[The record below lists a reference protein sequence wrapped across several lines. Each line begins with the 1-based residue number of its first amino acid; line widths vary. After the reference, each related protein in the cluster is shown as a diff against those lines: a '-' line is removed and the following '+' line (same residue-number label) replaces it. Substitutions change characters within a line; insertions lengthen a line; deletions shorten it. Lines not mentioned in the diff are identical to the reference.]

1 MKIKTPEPKLTVA
14 ERPRAVSEG
23 FVERTNRPASNNML
37 LYSTILVGIVIFV
50 ALIGLVILLSG
61 SFSTGFANTCVA
73 VVTIDQPITVESS
86 DPSLFSGGS
95 PGSEEIAKSISD
107 LNKRDDVGAV
117 LFVMNSPGG
126 SVVATREIY
135 DSVKELKK
143 PKVAYFREVSASG
156 SYYVSTATDYIISD
170 PDAITGSIGVIATFT
185 DMSGLLGKV
194 GINATSVQSGIH
206 KDIGS
211 SNRPMTENE
220 TKILQVLISEVFEE
234 FKGVVV
240 TNRGS
245 KLNME
250 KFNEILDGRIV
261 SGRQAKVIGLVD
273 ALGTKKDALKKAAE
287 LGEIATEDGLP
298 RTCDIELGGP
308 QNNGLF
314 GLDGIFGKLSLSKK
328 FQLSYQ

>member
-1 MKIKTPEPKLTVA
+1 MIVA
-14 ERPRAVSEG
+14 KRPRTALDG
-23 FVERTNRPASNNML
+23 FVDKTKRPASSNII
-37 LYSTILVGIVIFV
+37 LYSTIIIGVVIFV

-61 SFSTGFANTCVA
+61 SFSTGLADKCVA
-73 VVTIDQPITVESS
+73 VVTLDQPLTVEST
-86 DPSLFSGGS
+86 DTSLLSTGT
-95 PGSEEIAKSISD
+95 PGSEEIATSISD
-107 LNKRDDVGAV
+107 LNKRGDVGAV

-156 SYYVSTATDYIISD
+156 SYYVSTATDYIVSD

-185 DMSGLLGKV
+185 DMSGLLEKV

-211 SNRPMTENE
+211 SSRPMTENE
-220 TKILQVLISEVFEE
+220 TKILQALISEVFEE

-240 TNRGS
+240 TNRAK
-245 KLNME
+245 KLNTE

-287 LGEIATEDGLP
+287 LGEVVTEDGLP
-298 RTCDIELGGP
+298 RICEVELGGP
-308 QNNGLF
+308 QDTGLF
-314 GLDGIFGKLSLSKK
+314 GLDSLFGKISLSKK